1 VCNHLKIMDRTY
13 RHISVAALAPAIGA
27 EVTGVD
33 LSKPLAEDVFA
44 EIRQAFLGH
53 IALFFRDQVLTP
65 DQQVAFAS
73 CFGPVGRYPF
83 AEPVDGNPDV
93 IAIIKEAHQTSNF
106 GGIWHTDTT
115 YLEQPSMGSM
125 LYARQVPPLGGDTM
139 WSNMYEAYD
148 ALSDGM
154 KQMLSGL
161 KGVNS
166 AAKNKDALRMD
177 HLEDGAMKG
186 REVDKVDVQTAV
198 HPVVRTHPETGRK
211 SLYISE
217 AHTICFEGMTEAE
230 STPVLDFLYAHA
242 IKEEFTC
249 RFRWTTNTLAVWD
262 NRCGLHYPLNDYH
275 GHRREMHR
283 ITLQG
288 DTPV

>member
-1 VCNHLKIMDRTY
+1 MENTY
-13 RHISVAALAPAIGA
+13 KHISVVPLAPAIGA
-27 EVTGVD
+27 EVSGVD
-33 LSKPLAEDVFA
+33 LSQNLSDDVFA
-44 EIRQAFLGH
+44 EIHQAFLTH
-53 IALFFRDQVLTP
+53 IALFFRDQTLTP
-65 DQQVAFAS
+65 DQQVAFAAR
-73 CFGPVGRYPF
+73 FGPIGRYPF

-93 IAIIKEAHQTSNF
+93 IAIIKEPHQTSNF

-115 YLEQPSMGSM
+115 YLAEPSLGSM
-125 LYARQVPPLGGDTM
+125 LYARQVPAVGGDTM
-139 WSNMYEAYD
+139 WSNMYAAYD

-154 KQMLSGL
+154 KDMLSSLRGI
-161 KGVNS
+161 NS

-177 HLEDGAMKG
+177 HLEDGAMTGKSVE
-186 REVDKVDVQTAV
+186 EVDVKKAT

-217 AHTICFEGMTEAE
+217 AHTIAFEGMTEAE
-230 STPVLDFLYAHA
+230 SAPILEYLYAHA
-242 IKEEFTC
+242 IQEEFTC
-249 RFRWTTNTLAVWD
+249 RFRWTANTLAVWD

-288 DTPV
+288 DVPV